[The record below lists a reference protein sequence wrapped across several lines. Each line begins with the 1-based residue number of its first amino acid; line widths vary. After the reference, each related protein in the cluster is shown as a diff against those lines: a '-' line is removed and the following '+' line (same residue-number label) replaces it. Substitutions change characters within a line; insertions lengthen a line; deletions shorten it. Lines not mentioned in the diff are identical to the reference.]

1 MRQQMNCHTI
11 EEKLSAYQDGELS
24 VSAKEQVERHLA
36 GCQSCRKQQVKLQQ
50 TWQSLGDSQEIPTP
64 AGFYGRITQKI
75 HHSPRQ
81 GLIGVLHWGNW
92 EFKALPSAVI
102 TSITL
107 AIGILFGT
115 YVGNSLAKFQPF
127 HRPIVFSEESLLSS
141 LKMFE
146 PVPPG
151 TLSDGYERLM
161 SSVQLHIENESHTK

>member
-1 MRQQMNCHTI
+1 MKCHTI

-24 VSAKEQVERHLA
+24 VSEKEQVERHLA
-36 GCQSCRKQQVKLQQ
+36 GCHSCREQHVTLQQ
-50 TWQSLGDSQEIPTP
+50 TLQSLGDLQEIPTP
-64 AGFYGRITQKI
+64 AGFYGHVTQKI
-75 HHSPRQ
+75 NHSHRQ
-81 GLIGVLHWGNW
+81 GLIGALYWVNWG
-92 EFKALPSAVI
+92 FKALPSTVI
-102 TSITL
+102 TSIIL
-107 AIGILFGT
+107 AIGILSGT

-127 HRPIVFSEESLLSS
+127 HRPIAFSEESLLSS

>member
-1 MRQQMNCHTI
+1 MKCHTI
-11 EEKLSAYQDGELS
+11 EKKLSAYQDGELS
-24 VSAKEQVERHLA
+24 VSEKKQVERHLA
-36 GCQSCRKQQVKLQQ
+36 GCHSCREQHVKLQQ
-50 TWQSLGDSQEIPTP
+50 AWQALRDLQEIPTP
-64 AGFYGRITQKI
+64 AGFYGRVTQKI
-75 HHSPRQ
+75 NHSPRQ
-81 GLIGVLHWGNW
+81 GLIGALHWGNW
-92 EFKALPSAVI
+92 GFKALPSAVI

-127 HRPIVFSEESLLSS
+127 HLPIAFSEESLLTS